1 MSEEKKSNLSRRDF
15 LKIAGLAGVAVQAGG
30 FIAGGVATGS
40 DSETYTGWESN
51 NPGTQF
57 FNRKPFEVEYPN
69 FKPVSEV
76 RRPSHLTDYV
86 FGRVATFDKALQ
98 ANPEWTIDD
107 PIEDLGFPP
116 PLNAF
121 YKKFPER
128 LEWDYKTF
136 TETIPNNREDRKKYG
151 TYYTLIDIYEA
162 GFGAIRPQRP
172 TAPPEVWDFSVLQP
186 TGPDTPPEFVPI
198 PYENPI
204 KFKSPA
210 LAKEFIK
217 EISHRFG
224 ATLVN
229 FTLPNIDWHYGDG
242 WRGCPPDYDHSKLPE
257 HYKSAIVVGVPMEW
271 DEVLGSPQMST
282 SQDAYARVSIAATR
296 IEGALKKMGYPSRA
310 STPNTS
316 YDLVVPPYSVDSGMG
331 EHCRAGFVITPEVG
345 SNCRTAVILTALE
358 IEPDKP
364 IEFGVKE
371 FCDKCK
377 ICAEQCPSGAIS
389 MADNYEG
396 LEIRGYEHWYINNGA
411 CYNFWRESMGGMGCR
426 LCVANCPYS
435 RKDNWL
441 HDMSRELDPRDPTG
455 MVSSSLL
462 WMQKN
467 FFDAPEALEYR
478 RIAEGG
484 RFAQYRDEPFW
495 LHGETYLDMP
505 ITDPK
510 KEN

>member
-1 MSEEKKSNLSRRDF
+1 MSEEKNAKLSRRDF
-15 LKIAGLAGVAVQAGG
+15 LKVAGLAGVAVQAGS

-40 DSETYTGWESN
+40 SSETYTGWESN

-57 FNRKPFEVEYPN
+57 FNRKPFEVEG
-69 FKPVSEV
+69 PVFEPIAEV

-98 ANPEWTIDD
+98 ANPTWTIGD

-136 TETIPNNREDRKKYG
+136 TETIPNNMVDRKEYG
-151 TYYTLIDIYEA
+151 AFYTMIDVYEA
-162 GFGAIRPQRP
+162 GFTSITPPSP
-172 TAPPEVWDFSVLQP
+172 T
-186 TGPDTPPEFVPI
+186 TPPEESDFVIATRGGPAPI
-198 PYENPI
+198 GDKIP
-204 KFKSPA
+204 FKSPE
-210 LAKEFIK
+210 LATEFFA
-217 EISHRFG
+217 ELSHRFG
-224 ATLVN
+224 ATLVRM
-229 FTLPNIDWHYGDG
+229 TEPNIDWHYGDG
-242 WRGCPPDYDHSKLPE
+242 WRGCDKDYDHSKLPA

-271 DEVLGSPQMST
+271 DEVLGSPQLST
-282 SQDAYARVSIAATR
+282 SYDAYARVSIAAYR
-296 IEGALKKMGYPSRA
+296 IENALKKMGYASRC
-310 STPNTS
+310 STPMS
-316 YDLVVPPYSVDSGMG
+316 GYDLVCPPYAVDSGLG
-331 EHCRAGFVITPEVG
+331 EHCRAGYVITPEIG
-345 SNCRTAVILTALE
+345 SNCRTAVILTELE
-358 IEPDKP
+358 LAPDKP

-371 FCDKCK
+371 FCNKCK
-377 ICAEQCPSGAIS
+377 ICADQCPSGAIS
-389 MADNYEG
+389 MADSYDG

-455 MVSSSLL
+455 VVSSTLL
-462 WMQKN
+462 WMQRN
-467 FFDAPEALEYR
+467 FFDAPEALDYR

-484 RFAQYRDEPFW
+484 HFAQYRDEPHW
-495 LHGETYLDMP
+495 MHAETYLDIP
-505 ITDPK
+505 IVDPK